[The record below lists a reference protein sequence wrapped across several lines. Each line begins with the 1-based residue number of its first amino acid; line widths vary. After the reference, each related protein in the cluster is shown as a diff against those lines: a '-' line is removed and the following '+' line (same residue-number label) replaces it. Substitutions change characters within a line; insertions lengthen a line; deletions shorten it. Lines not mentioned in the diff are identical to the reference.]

1 MAEAAVGFLD
11 AITPAIEIIAIIV
24 DVIAVVLILIGAVKF
39 TLRAAWVEFDRLRG
53 IACVYQIRHN
63 RIELGGYIL
72 AAIEFM
78 IVSDILHSVVTREI
92 EDLYFLGLLVVI
104 RTAISYFL
112 GLELKEAEQ
121 AELNAAAESSK

>member
-1 MAEAAVGFLD
+1 MEILD
-11 AITPAIEIIAIIV
+11 TITPTIELIGLVV
-24 DVIAVVLILIGAVKF
+24 DLIGVTLILIGAVKF
-39 TLRAAWVEFDRLRG
+39 TLRAAVVEIDRLRG

-63 RIELGGYIL
+63 RVELGGYIL

-112 GLELKEAEQ
+112 GLELKEAEKVD
-121 AELNAAAESSK
+121 LAESV

>member
-1 MAEAAVGFLD
+1 MEFLE

-24 DVIAVVLILIGAVKF
+24 DLIAVVLILIGAVKF
-39 TLRAAWVEFDRLRG
+39 TLHAAWVELDRLRG

-72 AAIEFM
+72 SAIEFM
-78 IVSDILHSVVTREI
+78 IVSDILHSVITREI

-112 GLELKEAEQ
+112 GLELKEAEH
-121 AELNAAAESSK
+121 AELNDAAAN

>member
-1 MAEAAVGFLD
+1 MGEAAMGFLEL
-11 AITPAIEIIAIIV
+11 ITPAIEIIATIV
-24 DVIAVVLILIGAVKF
+24 DMIGVVLILIGATKF

-63 RIELGGYIL
+63 RVELGGYIL

-78 IVSDILHSVVTREI
+78 IVSDILHSVITHEI

-121 AELNAAAESSK
+121 AELKAATES

>member
-24 DVIAVVLILIGAVKF
+24 DIIAVVLILIGAVKF

-121 AELNAAAESSK
+121 AELNAAAESSR